1 MLSDA
6 MNDLQEQVKV
16 EHVPAEK
23 NESGQAVRTPLSF
36 NRSRLQNI
44 ETWPN
49 DEIFQHYAC
58 LYIKY
63 IDIYRKLEQCYDQIV
78 HPQKRQFIKKVL
90 ESTIVRICEMKQDM
104 VVFNNRPKSIYVHL
118 DQLLFD
124 LKYDPSIIEIPV
136 PSYFKEDD
144 RIKVELAFK
153 EPIVRGKKKK
163 KARKSKKKKKAAEE
177 KPEEEPKTTLEK
189 QFLINKIMDTHLSGP
204 NYKGSE
210 PVEEIVQDPVRDLDM
225 DIVTAICLIQKNERG
240 RQGRLRIQQ
249 ILSRHLTKLQSD
261 ENKRK
266 QREGKMQELSNQE
279 KEAISAE
286 YVQRRIRG
294 ILARKQVEQMR
305 QEEMIFLGMQRKPKT
320 AAELALDDPIAEM
333 ERTKQIRK
341 QM

>member
-1 MLSDA
+1 M
-6 MNDLQEQVKV
+6 
-16 EHVPAEK
+16 
-23 NESGQAVRTPLSF
+23 
-36 NRSRLQNI
+36 
-44 ETWPN
+44 
-49 DEIFQHYAC
+49 
-58 LYIKY
+58 
-63 IDIYRKLEQCYDQIV
+63 

-104 VVFNNRPKSIYVHL
+104 TVFNNRPKSIYVHL

-144 RIKVELAFK
+144 RIKVEMAFK

-163 KARKSKKKKKAAEE
+163 KGGRKPKKKKKAAEE

-210 PVEEIVQDPVRDLDM
+210 PIEEIVHDPIQLDM

-249 ILSRHLTKLQSD
+249 ILSQHLTKLQND
-261 ENKRK
+261 ENRRK
-266 QREGKMQELSNQE
+266 VREGKMPEATAQE
-279 KEAISAE
+279 KEQIAAE

-320 AAELALDDPIAEM
+320 ATELALDDPIAEM
-333 ERTKQIRK
+333 EKTKQIRK
-341 QM
+341 QMQEDNMIVFDAAK